1 MFFGG
6 KGDKI
11 NAEEREAKMERPNA
25 WKTYT
30 KTELK
35 KLEATAKEYR
45 AFIDAGKTERECV
58 TLAIDALEK
67 AGYID
72 LERAVSEKKTLKA
85 GDKVYLNKMGKAVL
99 VFLIGKKPLAEGMNI
114 VGAHIDSPRLDLKQN
129 PLYEDADFALADTHY
144 YGGIKKYQ
152 WVAREL
158 ALHGVVVKKD
168 GTAVTICIGEKD
180 DDPVVG
186 VSDLL
191 IHLSQEQMVK
201 KLGEAITG
209 EDLDIILGGKPLKD
223 AEKEPVKA
231 QLLQILKDSYGIEEE
246 DLISAE
252 IEAVPAGKARD
263 FGLDRSMI
271 LGYGHDD
278 RVCAFTELKA
288 MLDLKTIPNYTC
300 CGMLVDKEE
309 IGSVG
314 ATGMQSNYLENA
326 VAEILELKGVYS
338 ELNVRRALRNSRML
352 SCDVSAG
359 FDPLYA
365 SAFEKKNAA
374 WLGRGVCF
382 NKFTGSRGKSGSND
396 ANAEFMARLRNIMDD
411 NKVCWQTAELGRVD
425 LGGGGTIAYICAL
438 YGMEVIDSGV
448 AVLSMH
454 APMEIIS
461 KADLYEAYKAYKAF
475 MLNA

>member
-1 MFFGG
+1 
-6 KGDKI
+6 
-11 NAEEREAKMERPNA
+11 MERPNA
-25 WKTYT
+25 WNTYS
-30 KTELK
+30 KTEMK
-35 KLEATAKEYR
+35 KLEETAAEYR
-45 AFIDAGKTERECV
+45 QFIDAGKTERECAALTV
-58 TLAIDALEK
+58 AALEK
-67 AGYID
+67 AGYIP
-72 LERAVSEKKTLKA
+72 LEKAMAEKKKLNA

-99 VFLIGKKPLAEGMNI
+99 AFLIGKKPMAEGMNI

-129 PLYEDADFALADTHY
+129 PLYEDGGFALADTHY

-158 ALHGVVVKKD
+158 ALHGVAVRKD
-168 GTAVTICIGEKD
+168 GTVVQICIGEKED
-180 DDPVVG
+180 EPVVG

-191 IHLSQEQMVK
+191 IHLSQEQMTK
-201 KLGEAITG
+201 KLGEAFTG
-209 EDLDIILGGKPLKD
+209 EDLDIILGGRPLKGE
-223 AEKEPVKA
+223 EKEPVKA
-231 QLLQILKDSYGIEEE
+231 LLLQILKETCGIEEE

-271 LGYGHDD
+271 IGYGHDD
-278 RVCAFTELKA
+278 RVCAFAELKA
-288 MLDLKTIPNYTC
+288 ILSLRTTPEYTC

-314 ATGMQSNYLENA
+314 ATGMRSNYLENA
-326 VAEILELKGVYS
+326 VAEILELQDNYS

-352 SCDVSAG
+352 SCDVSAA

-382 NKFTGSRGKSGSND
+382 NKYTGSRGKSGSND
-396 ANAEFMARLRNIMDD
+396 ANAEFMAKLRRIMDE
-411 NKVCWQTAELGRVD
+411 NKVSWQTAELGRVD

-461 KADLYEAYKAYKAF
+461 KADLYESVKAYKAF
-475 MLNA
+475 MLDA

>member
-1 MFFGG
+1 
-6 KGDKI
+6 
-11 NAEEREAKMERPNA
+11 MERPNA

-35 KLEATAKEYR
+35 KLEAVAGEYR
-45 AFIDAGKTERECV
+45 AFLDAGKTERECAALTV
-58 TLAIDALEK
+58 DMLEK
-67 AGYID
+67 AGYIS
-72 LERAVSEKKTLKA
+72 LERAASEKKKLRA
-85 GDKVYLNKMGKAVL
+85 GDRVYVNRMGKAVL
-99 VFLIGKKPLAEGMNI
+99 IFRLGREPMTEGMNI

-129 PLYEDADFALADTHY
+129 PLYEDGDFALADTHY

-158 ALHGVVVKKD
+158 ALHGVIVKKD
-168 GTAVTICIGEKD
+168 GTAVRIAVGESD
-180 DDPVVG
+180 EDPVVG

-191 IHLSQEQMVK
+191 IHLSQEQMAK
-201 KLGEAITG
+201 KMSEAITG
-209 EDLDIILGGKPLKD
+209 EDLDIILGGKPLAG

-231 QLLQILKDSYGIEEE
+231 QLLKILKDDYGIEEE
-246 DLISAE
+246 DFLSAE
-252 IEAVPAGKARD
+252 IEAVPAGQARD

-271 LGYGHDD
+271 MGYGHDD
-278 RVCAFTELKA
+278 RVCAFAELHA
-288 MLDLKTIPNYTC
+288 MLSLKGIPERTC

-326 VAEILELKGVYS
+326 VAEILDLQGNYS
-338 ELNVRRALRNSRML
+338 GLNLRRALRNSRML

-359 FDPLYA
+359 FDPLYS

-396 ANAEFMARLRNIMDD
+396 ANAEYLGMLRRIMDD
-411 NKVCWQTAELGRVD
+411 NKVSWQTAELGRVD

-448 AVLSMH
+448 AVLNMH
-454 APMEIIS
+454 APMEVIS
-461 KADLYEAYKAYKAF
+461 KADLYEAVKAYRAF
-475 MLNA
+475 MLDA

>member
-1 MFFGG
+1 
-6 KGDKI
+6 
-11 NAEEREAKMERPNA
+11 MERPNA

-30 KTELK
+30 KTDIK
-35 KLEATAKEYR
+35 KLEALAAEYR
-45 AFIDAGKTERECV
+45 DFIDRGKTERECAA
-58 TLAIDALEK
+58 LAAGMLEK
-67 AGYID
+67 AGYIS
-72 LERAVSEKKTLKA
+72 VEKAIESRKALKP
-85 GDKVYLNKMGKAVL
+85 GDRIYQEIMHKAIL
-99 VFLIGKKPLAEGMNI
+99 IFIIGKKPLAEGMNI

-129 PLYEDADFALADTHY
+129 PFYEDGELALADTHY

-168 GTAVTICIGEKD
+168 GTTVQVSVGEKD
-180 DDPVVG
+180 TDPVVG

-191 IHLSQEQMVK
+191 IHLSQEQMGK
-201 KLGEAITG
+201 KLGDAITG
-209 EDLDIILGGKPLKD
+209 ENLDVILGGRPLKGE
-223 AEKEPVKA
+223 EKEPVKA
-231 QLLQILKDSYGIEEE
+231 QLLQILKDEYGIDEE
-246 DLISAE
+246 DMISAE
-252 IEAVPAGKARD
+252 IEVVPAGKARD

-271 LGYGHDD
+271 MGYGHDD
-278 RVCAFTELKA
+278 RVCAFAELKA
-288 MLDLKTIPNYTC
+288 ILDVKTTPEYTS

-314 ATGMQSNYLENA
+314 ATGMRSNYLENA
-326 VAEILELKGVYS
+326 VAEILELQGVYS
-338 ELNVRRALRNSRML
+338 ELNLRRTLRNSRML
-352 SCDVSAG
+352 SCDVSAA

-396 ANAEFMARLRNIMDD
+396 ANAEFMAKVRRIMDD
-411 NKVCWQTAELGRVD
+411 AKVCWQTAELGRVD

-448 AVLSMH
+448 AVLNMH
-454 APMEIIS
+454 APMEVIS
-461 KADLYEAYKAYKAF
+461 KADLYESVRGYKAF
-475 MLNA
+475 LINA

>member
-1 MFFGG
+1 
-6 KGDKI
+6 
-11 NAEEREAKMERPNA
+11 MERPNA
-25 WKTYT
+25 WKTYN

-35 KLEATAKEYR
+35 KLEALADEYK
-45 AFIDAGKTERECV
+45 AFIDAGKTERECA
-58 TLAIDALEK
+58 AISIAALEK
-67 AGYID
+67 AGYMN
-72 LERAVSEKKTLKA
+72 LKQAVAGKIRLKA
-85 GDKVYLNKMGKAVL
+85 GDKVYLNRMNKAVL
-99 VFLIGKKPLAEGMNI
+99 TFLIGKKPLAEGMNI

-129 PLYEDADFALADTHY
+129 PLYEDGDFALADTHY

-168 GTAVTICIGEKD
+168 GTSVSVCIGENEK
-180 DDPVVG
+180 DPVFG

-191 IHLSQEQMVK
+191 IHLSQEQMGK
-201 KLGEAITG
+201 KLSEAITG
-209 EDLDIILGGKPLKD
+209 ENLDIILGGRPLKEE
-223 AEKEPVKA
+223 EKEPVKA
-231 QLLQILKDSYGIEEE
+231 QVLKILKETYRIEEE

-271 LGYGHDD
+271 MGYGHDD
-278 RVCAFTELKA
+278 RVCAFAQLKA
-288 MLDLKTIPNYTC
+288 ILSLNTAPEYTC

-314 ATGMQSNYLENA
+314 ATGMQSHYLEDA
-326 VAEILELKGVYS
+326 VAEILELQGCFS
-338 ELNVRRALRNSRML
+338 ELNVRRTLRNSRML

-396 ANAEFMARLRNIMDD
+396 ANAEFMARLRKIMDD
-411 NKVCWQTAELGRVD
+411 NRICWQTAELGKVD

-448 AVLSMH
+448 AVLNMH

-461 KADLYEAYKAYKAF
+461 KADLYESFKAYRAF
-475 MLNA
+475 MLEA